1 MAPVVGACHSVP
13 APSCGWHEGRCTY
26 PRESRRL
33 LTGDNQEVTTASAA
47 PAKASGTAEDIEHIL
62 ISEAQLAA
70 RIRELADELRPL
82 YDGQDLIVVGVL
94 KGAIMFMTDLAR
106 ELRLPLEMD
115 FMAVSSYGN
124 ASQSSGVVRINKDL
138 DSSIEGRNV
147 LLVEDIVDS
156 GNTLRYLVE
165 NLRSRNPASLR
176 VCALLDKQVPRKADV
191 EVEFVGFTIPN
202 QFVVG
207 YGLDFAEHYRNLP
220 YIGVLKPSAYS

>member
-1 MAPVVGACHSVP
+1 MALVVGVRRWDRT
-13 APSCGWHEGRCTY
+13 PSYGWRAGSCISPHGSP
-26 PRESRRL
+26 PRPR
-33 LTGDNQEVTTASAA
+33 GDNQEVTTASAS

-62 ISEAQLAA
+62 ITEAQLAA

-82 YDGQDLIVVGVL
+82 YEGQDLIVVGVL
-94 KGAIMFMTDLAR
+94 KGAIMFMTDLSR
-106 ELRLPLEMD
+106 ELKLPLEMD

-124 ASQSSGVVRINKDL
+124 ATQSSGVVRINKDL
-138 DSSIEGRNV
+138 DSSIEDRNV

>member
-1 MAPVVGACHSVP
+1 MTS
-13 APSCGWHEGRCTY
+13 
-26 PRESRRL
+26 
-33 LTGDNQEVTTASAA
+33 ASAA
-47 PAKASGTAEDIEHIL
+47 RATATSRATGTADDIERVL
-62 ISEAQLAA
+62 ISEAELAERIRTLAA
-70 RIRELADELRPL
+70 ELRPI
-82 YDGQDLIVVGVL
+82 YEEQDLIMVGVL

-124 ASQSSGVVRINKDL
+124 ATQSSGVVRINKDL

-147 LLVEDIVDS
+147 LLVEDIIDS

-191 EVEFVGFTIPN
+191 EVEFVGFRIPN

-207 YGLDFAEHYRNLP
+207 YGLDYAEHYRNLP
-220 YIGVLKPSAYS
+220 YIGVLKPAAYS

>member
-1 MAPVVGACHSVP
+1 
-13 APSCGWHEGRCTY
+13 
-26 PRESRRL
+26 
-33 LTGDNQEVTTASAA
+33 VTTASAS

-62 ISEAQLAA
+62 ITEAQLAA

-82 YDGQDLIVVGVL
+82 YEGQDLIVVGVL
-94 KGAIMFMTDLAR
+94 KGAIMFMTDLSR
-106 ELRLPLEMD
+106 ELKLPLEMD

-124 ASQSSGVVRINKDL
+124 ATQSSGVVRINKDL
-138 DSSIEGRNV
+138 DSSIEDRNV

-220 YIGVLKPSAYS
+220 YVGVLKPAPYS

>member
-1 MAPVVGACHSVP
+1 MLPTPTPP
-13 APSCGWHEGRCTY
+13 APGAETAQ
-26 PRESRRL
+26 P
-33 LTGDNQEVTTASAA
+33 TT
-47 PAKASGTAEDIEHIL
+47 PAHPPGPARTHEDIEQVL
-62 ISEAQLAA
+62 ITEEQLAERVRQLAA
-70 RIRELADELRPL
+70 ELRPL
-82 YDGQDLIVVGVL
+82 YAGSDLILVGVL

-124 ASQSSGVVRINKDL
+124 AAQSSGVVRINKDL
-138 DSSIEGRNV
+138 DTNIEGRNV

-156 GNTLRYLVE
+156 GHTLRYLLD
-165 NLRSRNPASLR
+165 NLRNRNPASLR

-191 EVEFVGFTIPN
+191 PVEHVGFTIPN

-220 YIGVLKPSAYS
+220 YIGVLKPAAYS

>member
-1 MAPVVGACHSVP
+1 VTIAGA
-13 APSCGWHEGRCTY
+13 
-26 PRESRRL
+26 
-33 LTGDNQEVTTASAA
+33 TTAPGAT
-47 PAKASGTAEDIEHIL
+47 GTAEDIEQIL
-62 ISEAQLAA
+62 ISEADLAGRVSA
-70 RIRELADELRPL
+70 LADQLRPL
-82 YDGQDLIVVGVL
+82 YEGRDLIVVGVL

-124 ASQSSGVVRINKDL
+124 ATQSSGVVRINKDL

-191 EVEFVGFTIPN
+191 EVEFIGFKIPN

-207 YGLDFAEHYRNLP
+207 YGLDYAEHYRNLP
-220 YIGVLKPSAYS
+220 YVGVLKPSAYS

>member
-1 MAPVVGACHSVP
+1 MTIAGAP
-13 APSCGWHEGRCTY
+13 R
-26 PRESRRL
+26 
-33 LTGDNQEVTTASAA
+33 AA
-47 PAKASGTAEDIEHIL
+47 TGTAEDIEQVL
-62 ISEAQLAA
+62 ISEGELAG
-70 RIRELADELRPL
+70 RVCSLADELRPL
-82 YDGQDLIVVGVL
+82 YEGLDLIVVGVL
-94 KGAIMFMTDLAR
+94 KGAIMFMTDLSR

-124 ASQSSGVVRINKDL
+124 AAQSSGVVRINKDL

-191 EVEFVGFTIPN
+191 EVEFVGFKIPD

-220 YIGVLKPSAYS
+220 YIGVLKASIYS

>member
-1 MAPVVGACHSVP
+1 V
-13 APSCGWHEGRCTY
+13 
-26 PRESRRL
+26 
-33 LTGDNQEVTTASAA
+33 
-47 PAKASGTAEDIEHIL
+47 L
-62 ISEAQLAA
+62 ISEERLAQRVRA
-70 RIRELADELRPL
+70 LADELRGL
-82 YDGQDLIVVGVL
+82 YLGRDLILVGVL

-124 ASQSSGVVRINKDL
+124 ATQSSGVVRINKDL
-138 DSSIEGRNV
+138 DTSIEGRNV

-156 GNTLRYLVE
+156 GATLRYLLE

-191 EVEFVGFTIPN
+191 EVEHIGFSIPN

-207 YGLDFAEHYRNLP
+207 YGLDYAEHYRNLP
-220 YIGVLKPSAYS
+220 YIGVLKPAAYA

>member
-1 MAPVVGACHSVP
+1 M
-13 APSCGWHEGRCTY
+13 
-26 PRESRRL
+26 
-33 LTGDNQEVTTASAA
+33 
-47 PAKASGTAEDIEHIL
+47 
-62 ISEAQLAA
+62 
-70 RIRELADELRPL
+70 
-82 YDGQDLIVVGVL
+82 
-94 KGAIMFMTDLAR
+94 
-106 ELRLPLEMD
+106 
-115 FMAVSSYGN
+115 
-124 ASQSSGVVRINKDL
+124 RINKDL